1 MGEVQ
6 GHEGIFIRSLASRG
20 HPGGVSRA
28 TARVAALLDAAG
40 FDVVLVETVGAGQ
53 SEVEI
58 AQIAG
63 TRLVVCPPGLGDDVQ
78 ALKAGILEIAD
89 AFVVN
94 KADLQGAG
102 RAERELAAMLALS
115 KGSRRPLFR
124 TVATSGRGVDQL
136 ARWLLEREA
145 ALAA

>member
-1 MGEVQ
+1 
-6 GHEGIFIRSLASRG
+6 HA
-20 HPGGVSRA
+20 GGVSRA
-28 TARVAALLDAAG
+28 TGRAAALLDAAG
-40 FDVVLVETVGAGQ
+40 FDVVLIETVGAGQ

-58 AQIAG
+58 ANIAA

-94 KADLQGAG
+94 KADLEG
-102 RAERELAAMLALS
+102 AERTARELHAMLALG
-115 KGSRRPLFR
+115 KGARRPVFS
-124 TVATSGRGVDQL
+124 TVATTGRGVEDL
-136 ARWLLEREA
+136 ARWLEGREA